1 MIRRTKERRRTKN
14 SNRPHQ
20 TGKTSSASNAP
31 PLSNPSNAALPRC
44 RVDGGLRTRGG
55 RSSRGGLSPSSS
67 IHRPKARERRARRGQ
82 ACSGAAGLVLLLCRR
97 CCCSRPPLLL
107 LAFRLAFRPL
117 SLLRR
122 LLLDLP
128 PKGPISPRSFTL
140 RSAGTS
146 RLVSRTLT
154 RRNSSSSSPQR
165 ALALSQACRCRRL
178 GVRGYGSSGL

>member
-20 TGKTSSASNAP
+20 TGKTSFASNAP

-82 ACSGAAGLVLLLCRR
+82 ACSGAAGLVLLLCDESKEDDRKQSRATATPGGNDRQDAQYTNGAGIYTPRDTRARR
-97 CCCSRPPLLL
+97 IVVHIARNVEFALRHMRLSR
-107 LAFRLAFRPL
+107 
-117 SLLRR
+117 
-122 LLLDLP
+122 
-128 PKGPISPRSFTL
+128 
-140 RSAGTS
+140 
-146 RLVSRTLT
+146 V
-154 RRNSSSSSPQR
+154 
-165 ALALSQACRCRRL
+165 CRIVAR
-178 GVRGYGSSGL
+178 YGRYLYY